1 MTGRAPMRTVTRTGL
16 VLIPDLSDEQAS
28 VVGRHDNAVKRYL
41 DTGDDSALT
50 QFKGVT
56 VAGHELETDLDAL
69 DWLALAA
76 AIDFLEIYEE
86 I

>member
-1 MTGRAPMRTVTRTGL
+1 MTRRPPMRAVTRTGL
-16 VLIPDLSDEQAS
+16 VLISDLSDEQAS

-50 QFKGVT
+50 EFEG

-86 I
+86 T